1 MSMCV
6 LKVKNLSCAFGGL
19 MAVSDLSFEVNKK
32 EIVGIIGPNGAGK
45 TTVFNLITGFYLPLK
60 GEIFFN
66 DKNIV
71 GLKPYQI
78 TRLGI
83 ARTFQN
89 PRLFKKLTVM
99 ENVMIAMNTNYNAS
113 LLESIILT
121 KNYLLEE
128 SKQREKAEEFLDFF
142 GLYKR
147 KDEIAENL
155 PYGEQRKLE
164 IARALATKPNLLLL
178 DEPAAGMNLNESLDL
193 VNLIALIRDKFDL
206 TILLIEHHMEVVMN
220 ICERI
225 IVLDFGMKIAEGNP
239 EEVKNNPRV
248 IEAYLGKE
256 VKGAIH

>member
-1 MSMCV
+1 MDV

-19 MAVSDLSFEVNKK
+19 MAVSDLSFEVNKN
-32 EIVGIIGPNGAGK
+32 EILGIIGPNGAGK

-60 GEIFFN
+60 GDIIFKG
-66 DKNIV
+66 KNIV

-78 TRLGI
+78 TKLGI

-89 PRLFKKLTVM
+89 PRLFKKLTVL
-99 ENVMIAMNTNYNAS
+99 ENVMIATHINYDAS
-113 LLESIILT
+113 LLDSLLLT
-121 KNYLLEE
+121 KRYLLEE
-128 SKQREKAEEFLDFF
+128 SKQREKAEELLDFF
-142 GLYKR
+142 GLYRR

-164 IARALATKPNLLLL
+164 IARALATGPELLLL
-178 DEPAAGMNLNESLDL
+178 DEPAAGMNLSESLEL
-193 VNLIALIRDKFDL
+193 VNLIGLITEKFDL

-225 IVLDFGMKIAEGNP
+225 IVLDFGMKIAEGTP

-256 VKGAIH
+256 VKGVIH

>member
-1 MSMCV
+1 MSV
-6 LKVKNLSCAFGGL
+6 LRVKNLSCAFGGL

-66 DKNIV
+66 GKNIV

-89 PRLFKKLTVM
+89 PRLFKKLTVI
-99 ENVMIAMNTNYNAS
+99 ENVMIAMHTNYNAS
-113 LLESIILT
+113 LLESFILT
-121 KNYLLEE
+121 RKFLTEE
-128 SKQREKAEEFLDFF
+128 SKQKERAEEFLDFF

-164 IARALATKPNLLLL
+164 IARALATNPTLLLL
-178 DEPAAGMNLNESLDL
+178 DEPAAGMNLNESLEL

-256 VKGAIH
+256 VKGVIH